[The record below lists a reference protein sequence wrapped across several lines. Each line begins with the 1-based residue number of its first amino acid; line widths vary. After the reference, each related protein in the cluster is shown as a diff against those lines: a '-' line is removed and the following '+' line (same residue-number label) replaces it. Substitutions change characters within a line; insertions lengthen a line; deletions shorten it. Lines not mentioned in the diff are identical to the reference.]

1 MEEDLAKD
9 EIDVD
14 SLTVSKQYVESGMSV
29 FVGKMSEL
37 SVLVDTCAEKKSN

>member
-14 SLTVSKQYVESGMSV
+14 SLTVSKQYVECGMN
-29 FVGKMSEL
+29 EL
-37 SVLVDTCAEKKSN
+37 VNKRMNDWLK